1 MSPMERNRS
10 ARFQCFNSFK
20 GFYQERIILVDLLH
34 EFMMN
39 MKPDGCKQIHKGQ
52 ISTFL
57 QATLE
62 FCLFY
67 WLDRTTTAKKKK
79 TVLNVTEKKKR
90 LKMDFSEA
98 FRPLKHSP
106 SQLFIKLRLL

>member
-1 MSPMERNRS
+1 M
-10 ARFQCFNSFK
+10 
-20 GFYQERIILVDLLH
+20 DLLH

-62 FCLFY
+62 FCLFC
-67 WLDRTTTAKKKK
+67 WLEQQQLKK
-79 TVLNVTEKKKR
+79 NQ
-90 LKMDFSEA
+90 S
-98 FRPLKHSP
+98 
-106 SQLFIKLRLL
+106 